1 MQLHNGEECLERKDG
16 GSSPILDPRP
26 SLLSGVSV
34 MKLFFFVTNNGGV
47 E

>member
-1 MQLHNGEECLERKDG
+1 MQLHNEEECLERTDG
-16 GSSPILDPRP
+16 GSSPIQVPRP

-34 MKLFFFVTNNGGV
+34 IKLFFFVTNGGV